1 MKCSRCGGEILDDEG
16 HPYQGKI
23 LCDECYAEVIST
35 EKTCDPWATF
45 LSGKTR
51 ERAGQKGEEGL
62 SPIEKKI
69 YEFIRNQGRTTR
81 GEVMTKLGISM
92 DDLAPQLNVLMH
104 AKLITEHGEG
114 DQMYLV
120 PVPATE
126 GID

>member
-1 MKCSRCGGEILDDEG
+1 MKCSRCSQEISEDEG

-23 LCDECYAEVIST
+23 LCDDCYAEVIST

-51 ERAGQKGEEGL
+51 ERAGLKGEEGL
-62 SPIEKKI
+62 SPTEKKV
-69 YEFIRNQGRTTR
+69 YQFIKSQGRTTR
-81 GEVMTKLGISM
+81 AEVMAKLGLSVE
-92 DDLAPQLNVLMH
+92 DLAPQLNVLMH
-104 AKLITEHGEG
+104 AELITEYGEG

-126 GID
+126 